1 MILAGCGPT
10 LRAYE
15 TVESCVKMQGDSARI
30 LGYKQGRTPMVSK
43 AFSFVRTLVFMSLIV
58 CAASAVKLG
67 FALHYLR

>member
-1 MILAGCGPT
+1 
-10 LRAYE
+10 
-15 TVESCVKMQGDSARI
+15 VKMQGDSARI
-30 LGYKQGRTPMVSK
+30 LGSKQGRTPMVSK